1 MADENANDEAA
12 VLDPALEGNGA
23 LETETF
29 VEGDNAN
36 LEPAGVLPPGTEEQ
50 ELTIEE
56 LREMSK
62 RLDAGLPLV
71 DEKPKTELEKDTPDD
86 DEDEPKPKAA
96 EGPKGKRIRTTIDH
110 LDDEDQKAIKAV
122 LDLTRNSKKLGEAV
136 AEVFKTQAKAD
147 ERAPEQ
153 QEEQQPQQDDPIKAI
168 DDALQKAKLER
179 KEARWSRFDA
189 EAEEQAQDE
198 IDRLNSVRAEL
209 VFERKLTERE
219 NQHTAQS
226 MTQQAEAE
234 AAQVRVA
241 IPQLADPDDLLT
253 LAYNRIVEKTPEEKL
268 GPGSAMQIAEQAWK
282 KVYPGKPFPANGA
295 ARQPARIVQ
304 PPQNGRPAAALAT
317 DGGTRTTVA
326 DFLKNPDAQSK
337 EELLAIAAQL

>member
-1 MADENANDEAA
+1 MADEYANDEAA

-29 VEGDNAN
+29 VDGDNAN

-71 DEKPKTELEKDTPDD
+71 DEKPKTKVEKDTLDD

-110 LDDEDQKAIKAV
+110 LSETDQEKTKAI
-122 LDLTRNSKKLGEAV
+122 LDLTRKGMTIEQAV
-136 AEVFKTQAKAD
+136 AEVLKTQAKA
-147 ERAPEQ
+147 EPKAPEQ
-153 QEEQQPQQDDPIKAI
+153 QEEQQPQQDDPMQAVNL
-168 DDALQKAKLER
+168 AL
-179 KEARWSRFDA
+179 KEAKAARKAAKESFDA
-189 EAEEQAQDE
+189 EAEERAQDE
-198 IDRLNSVRAEL
+198 IDEL
-209 VFERKLTERE
+209 TRKLTRLELQQELAERE
-219 NQHTAQS
+219 NRHTAQS
-226 MTQQAEAE
+226 MTQQAKAE
-234 AAQVRVA
+234 ADQVRKA

-253 LAYNRIVEKTPEEKL
+253 LAYNRIVETTPEDKL
-268 GPGSAMQIAEQAWK
+268 GPGSAMEIAEQAWK

-337 EELLAIAAQL
+337 EDLLAIAAQL